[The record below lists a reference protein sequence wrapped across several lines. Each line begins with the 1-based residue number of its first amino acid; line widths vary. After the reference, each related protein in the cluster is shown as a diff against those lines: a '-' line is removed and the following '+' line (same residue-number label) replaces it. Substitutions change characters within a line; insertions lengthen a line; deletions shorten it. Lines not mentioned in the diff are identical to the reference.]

1 MIKSI
6 TIIAVAAFLMTAGC
20 SSETD
25 LTRAIATITN
35 EDLARQVSIVSA
47 DSFMGRQPF
56 TKGETITIEYLAAEL
71 KRLNYEPAFGNSY
84 FQSVPMTEILT
95 TLKGNARIQY
105 GKEVIEL
112 TPPDDVALTSPVTE
126 EEIVVEASELV
137 FAGFGIVAPEY
148 GWNDYEELD
157 VKGKT
162 VVVLINDPGL
172 YTGNPDL
179 FKGREM
185 TFYGRWTYKFQE
197 AARQGAEGIL
207 IIHETEGAG
216 YEYTIPRKSSISPR
230 LQIDN
235 AGSETYQCSFN
246 GWISSASADR
256 LFGAMGKDVKK
267 LREEACIA
275 GYVGFGMEATIDMTI
290 NNTVLKSS
298 SSNVAGILKGS
309 KRPDEAIVYSAHW
322 DHFGIGEK
330 ENGDSIYN
338 GAVDNGTSMAWVFEI
353 GEAFSS
359 LKNRPERSI
368 MLFFPTAEEQ
378 GLIGST
384 YYAENP
390 VFDNELT
397 VACFNNDLLLP
408 MGRMKDVMI
417 TGFGQ
422 SDLDSLVEMVA
433 AKQDRYVMAD
443 PNSHTGMYFRSDHF
457 PFAAKGIPAMFARGN
472 CDSREFGKEWAAAQD
487 ADYIKNKYHRPA
499 DNYVPEEWNFDGI
512 REDASLMFEVGYL
525 LSNTSWFPRWKPGS
539 EFGNIRTIDKL
550 DNFVREN
557 MIR

>member
-1 MIKSI
+1 MKRNI
-6 TIIAVAAFLMTAGC
+6 TITAVASLLLIAGC

-25 LTRAIATITN
+25 LSRAISTITN
-35 EDLARQVSIVSA
+35 EDLARQVRIVSA

-56 TKGETITIEYLAAEL
+56 TEGENITIEYLAAEL
-71 KRLNYEPAFGNSY
+71 KRLNYEPAFGDSY

-95 TLKGNARIQY
+95 SINGNVSINI
-105 GKEVIEL
+105 GKQALEL
-112 TPPDDVALTSPVTE
+112 TPPDDVALTSPVAKE
-126 EEIVVEASELV
+126 QISVAGSELV

-148 GWNDYEELD
+148 GWDDYKNLD

-172 YTGNPDL
+172 YTGNTDL
-179 FKGREM
+179 FKGRAM
-185 TFYGRWTYKFQE
+185 TYYGRWTYKFLE

-216 YEYTIPRKSSISPR
+216 YEFTIPRKSSLSPR
-230 LQIDN
+230 LHIDN
-235 AGSETYQCSFN
+235 AGVETYQCSFN
-246 GWISSASADR
+246 GWLSASSADK
-256 LFGAMGKDVKK
+256 LFAAMGKDVKK
-267 LREEACIA
+267 LREEACVM
-275 GYVGFGMEATIDMTI
+275 GYVGFKTGATINLTI
-290 NNTVLKSS
+290 TNTIKKSS
-298 SSNVAGILKGS
+298 SSNVAGVLRGS
-309 KRPDEAIVYSAHW
+309 IRPDEAIVYSGHW
-322 DHFGIGEK
+322 DHFGVGEK

-338 GAVDNGTSMAWVFEI
+338 GAVDNGTTMAWVFEI

-384 YYAENP
+384 FYAENP

-397 VACFNNDLLLP
+397 VACFNNDMLLP
-408 MGRMKDVMI
+408 IGRMKDVMI

-433 AKQDRYVMAD
+433 VKQDRYIMAD
-443 PNSHTGMYFRSDHF
+443 PNPHTGMYFRSDHF

-472 CDSREFGKEWAAAQD
+472 CDSREKGKEWAVAQE
-487 ADYIKNKYHRPA
+487 ADYITNKYHRPA
-499 DNYVPEEWNFDGI
+499 DNFIPQEWNFDGI
-512 REDASLMFEVGYL
+512 REDASLMFEAGYIL
-525 LSNTSWFPRWKPGS
+525 ANSNWFPGWKPGS
-539 EFGNIRTIDKL
+539 EFGNIRKRDKIS
-550 DNFVREN
+550 N
-557 MIR
+557 